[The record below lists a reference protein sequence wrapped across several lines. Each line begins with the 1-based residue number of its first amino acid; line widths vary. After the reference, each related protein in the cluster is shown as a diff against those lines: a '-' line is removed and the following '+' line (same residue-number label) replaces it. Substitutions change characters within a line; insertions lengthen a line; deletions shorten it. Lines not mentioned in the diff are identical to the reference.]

1 MLLDVQGLRVGYSSG
16 RDMLEVLAGVD
27 LKVGREE
34 ILGLVGESG
43 SGKTTLALT
52 VLRILPEWGKVLG
65 GRILFDGLDLLR
77 LSEEEMRKIRGRRI
91 SMVFQDP
98 YSSLNPTSRIKD
110 HFLELYRA
118 HYGRVEENEVLE
130 KVGAILRTVGVP
142 EEKLHDYPHQLS
154 GGQRQRVAI
163 ALAIALK
170 PELVILDEPTSSL
183 DVLVEAQLMEL
194 FKELRERERT
204 SMIFITHNL
213 GLLPE
218 LADRIAVLYA
228 GKLVELSPSEKL
240 FADPLHP
247 YTRALIDSMPTVGSD
262 ELRTVSGEPP
272 DLRNPPKG
280 CRFHPR
286 CPFAMDV
293 CRVVEPVMKDVGGRE
308 VACHLY

>member
-1 MLLDVQGLRVGYSSG
+1 VLLDVQGLRVGYTTG
-16 RDMLEVLAGVD
+16 RDTLEVVAGVD

-118 HYGRVEENEVLE
+118 HYGRVEENKVLE
-130 KVGAILRTVGVP
+130 KVGALLRTVGVP

-213 GLLPE
+213 GLLSE
-218 LADRIAVLYA
+218 LADSIAVLYA
-228 GKLVELSPSEKL
+228 GKLVELSPAEKL

-247 YTRALIDSMPTVGSD
+247 YTRALIDSMPSVGSD

>member
-1 MLLDVQGLRVGYSSG
+1 MLLDVQGLRIGYTTG
-16 RDMLEVLAGVD
+16 RGTVEIVAGVD
-27 LKVGREE
+27 LKVGHEE

-43 SGKTTLALT
+43 SGKTTLALA
-52 VLRILPEWGKVLG
+52 VLRILPEWGTVLG

-77 LSEEEMRKIRGRRI
+77 LSEEEMRRIRGRRI

-110 HFLELYRA
+110 HFFELYRA

-130 KVGAILRTVGVP
+130 KVGALLRTVGVP
-142 EEKLHDYPHQLS
+142 EEKLHNYPHQLS

-194 FKELRERERT
+194 FKDLRKRERT
-204 SMIFITHNL
+204 SMVFITHNL
-213 GLLPE
+213 GLLSE
-218 LADRIAVLYA
+218 LADRIAVMYA
-228 GKLVELSPSEKL
+228 GKLVETSPTEKL
-240 FADPLHP
+240 FAEPLHP
-247 YTRALIDSMPTVGSD
+247 YTRALIDSIPTIGSE
-262 ELRTVSGEPP
+262 ELRTVGGEPP
-272 DLRNPPKG
+272 DLRNPPRG

-293 CRVVEPVMKDVGGRE
+293 CRVVEPVMKNVGGRE

>member
-1 MLLDVQGLRVGYSSG
+1 LRVGYTTG
-16 RDMLEVLAGVD
+16 RDTLEVVAGVD

-118 HYGRVEENEVLE
+118 HYGRVEENKVLE
-130 KVGAILRTVGVP
+130 KVGALLRTVGVP

-213 GLLPE
+213 GLLSE
-218 LADRIAVLYA
+218 LADSIAVLYA
-228 GKLVELSPSEKL
+228 GKLVELSPAEKL

-247 YTRALIDSMPTVGSD
+247 YTRALIDSMPSVGSD

>member
-1 MLLDVQGLRVGYSSG
+1 VLLEVQGLRIGYDTG
-16 RDMLEVLAGVD
+16 RGKLEVVAGVD

-43 SGKTTLALT
+43 SGKTTLALA
-52 VLRILPEWGKVLG
+52 VLRILPEWGTVLG

-77 LSEEEMRKIRGRRI
+77 MSEEEMRRIRGRRI

-98 YSSLNPTSRIKD
+98 YSSLNPTSRIRD

-118 HYGRVEENEVLE
+118 HYGHVDEKEVLE
-130 KVGAILRTVGVP
+130 KAGTLLRIVGVP

-194 FKELRERERT
+194 FKDLRKRERI
-204 SMIFITHNL
+204 SMVFITHNL
-213 GLLPE
+213 GILSE
-218 LADRIAVLYA
+218 LADRIAVMYA
-228 GKLVELSPSEKL
+228 GKIVEVSPTEKL

-247 YTRALIDSMPTVGSD
+247 YTRALIDSVPTIGSD
-262 ELRTVSGEPP
+262 ELRTISGEPP

-293 CRVVEPVMKDVGGRE
+293 CRVAEPVMKDVGGRE

>member
-1 MLLDVQGLRVGYSSG
+1 
-16 RDMLEVLAGVD
+16 
-27 LKVGREE
+27 
-34 ILGLVGESG
+34 
-43 SGKTTLALT
+43 
-52 VLRILPEWGKVLG
+52 
-65 GRILFDGLDLLR
+65 
-77 LSEEEMRKIRGRRI
+77 
-91 SMVFQDP
+91 
-98 YSSLNPTSRIKD
+98 
-110 HFLELYRA
+110 
-118 HYGRVEENEVLE
+118 
-130 KVGAILRTVGVP
+130 
-142 EEKLHDYPHQLS
+142 
-154 GGQRQRVAI
+154 
-163 ALAIALK
+163 
-170 PELVILDEPTSSL
+170 
-183 DVLVEAQLMEL
+183 MEL

-228 GKLVELSPSEKL
+228 GKLVELSPAEKL

>member
-1 MLLDVQGLRVGYSSG
+1 LRVGYTTG
-16 RDMLEVLAGVD
+16 RDTLEVVAGVD

-43 SGKTTLALT
+43 SGKTTVALT

-77 LSEEEMRKIRGRRI
+77 LSEEEMRRIRGRRI

-118 HYGRVEENEVLE
+118 HYGRVEENKVLE
-130 KVGAILRTVGVP
+130 KVGALLRSVGVP

-204 SMIFITHNL
+204 SMVFITHNL
-213 GLLPE
+213 GLLSE

-228 GKLVELSPSEKL
+228 GKLVELSPTEKL

-247 YTRALIDSMPTVGSD
+247 YTRALIDSIPSVGSD
-262 ELRTVSGEPP
+262 ELRTVSGEPA